1 VRLRW
6 SVLVGLG
13 IAGCTVGLRPERPSA
28 VRQANATAVDPPAAP
43 STPPERSNGAA
54 ETPAADQ
61 AATEGPEDEAEIDDG
76 IESPE
81 APGGRTVKHPLDGW
95 TRKQIDE
102 ALKKD
107 PASLGSMSVGATNA
121 GTLINGVQMPPG
133 DRWILV
139 DPGHAWGTQ
148 ETIDDLIRCIDKV
161 NEQFPGTP
169 KLPIGH
175 ISAKR
180 GGHLSPH
187 VSHQAGRDAD
197 VGYYY
202 TDAERWYAPARA
214 DNLDRARTWA
224 LVRAFVT
231 ETDVDLILIDRS
243 VQRLLKDYA
252 ISIGEDREWL
262 DRLFERTGGERP
274 LILHAKGHGTHIH
287 VRFYSPIAQETA
299 RRAYDLLLA
308 HHLVEP
314 PSYYVRHRAKRG
326 ETLGGIARKYGTTA
340 RVIRQANGMRSS
352 LIRANHEYKIP
363 RHGHAR
369 PPSGPVRIPDRRLP
383 PHPPTPPAP
392 SPDDNA
398 GVSPVT

>member
-1 VRLRW
+1 VAET
-6 SVLVGLG
+6 S
-13 IAGCTVGLRPERPSA
+13 
-28 VRQANATAVDPPAAP
+28 TADPPATSGAGADAP
-43 STPPERSNGAA
+43 QPDGSGVGGS
-54 ETPAADQ
+54 
-61 AATEGPEDEAEIDDG
+61 EDEAEIDDG
-76 IESPE
+76 VESPE
-81 APGGRTVKHPLDGW
+81 EPEGRTVKHPLDGW
-95 TRKQIDE
+95 SKRQIDE

-121 GTLINGVQMPPG
+121 GALINGVQMPEG
-133 DRWILV
+133 DRWTRV

-148 ETIDDLIRCIDKV
+148 ETIDDLVRCIDTV
-161 NEQFPGTP
+161 NEQFPATP

-175 ISAKR
+175 ISAR
-180 GGHLSPH
+180 HGGHLSPH

-202 TDAERWYAPARA
+202 VGGERWYATARA

-224 LVRAFVT
+224 LVRAFIT

-262 DRLFERTGGERP
+262 DRLFERTGGQRP
-274 LILHAKGHGTHIH
+274 LILHAKGHATHIH

-314 PSYYVRHRAKRG
+314 PSYYVSHRVKRG

-340 RVIRQANGMRSS
+340 GAIKKANGMRSS

-369 PPSGPVRIPDRRLP
+369 PPGGPVRIPDRRLP
-383 PHPPTPPAP
+383 PHPPTGSAP
-392 SPDDNA
+392 SPSDNP